1 MKTFYVTK
9 ETTETREIDGINEID
24 AINRFI
30 SGDFSGEPNV
40 TSVTI
45 GAVLGVTQI
54 QDVEVDS

>member
-30 SGDFSGEPNV
+30 SGDFSGAPNI

-45 GAVLGVTQI
+45 GAVLGVTQT
-54 QDVEVDS
+54 QEPEV